1 MLDPEKDLG
10 GQTESQ
16 SHSGNL
22 CSGEAFRER
31 IFDILVK
38 TGDCDILRDPKT
50 TLFQKLEKR

>member
-10 GQTESQ
+10 GQTKSQ

-31 IFDILVK
+31 IFSEGFGYSRKALK
-38 TGDCDILRDPKT
+38 A
-50 TLFQKLEKR
+50 